1 MPSTPPPPPPPP
13 PQNSAA
19 ARVAYEPGEGRL
31 WGGRGIVID
40 LFRFSN
46 TVCALLKSGRKD
58 VRVYS
63 SPDHAAAV
71 KAREKGSD
79 LFSEV
84 DFPPSVDKYDNSPHT
99 ALHGSDPS
107 RPALVVTRSG
117 SPAVIALGKAGEVL
131 IGCFANMPYLAEY
144 CRKNPMDTLI
154 VPACLYYDRAH
165 VEDFIC
171 ARALADALAGKDSFE
186 AAVEEIHA
194 SSRVLDFMAGRP
206 ETGRR
211 DIELILQKGNMAV
224 VPRIEVR
231 DVYGIVSDVYKPEGW
246 KAGSLEG

>member
-1 MPSTPPPPPPPP
+1 M
-13 PQNSAA
+13 
-19 ARVAYEPGEGRL
+19 
-31 WGGRGIVID
+31 ID

-46 TVCALLKSGRKD
+46 TVCALLKSGRTD

-79 LFSEV
+79 LFSEI

-99 ALHGSDPS
+99 ALYGSDPA
-107 RPALVVTRSG
+107 RPALVVTNSG
-117 SPAVIALGKAGEVL
+117 SPAVIALGRAREVL

-144 CRKNPMDTLI
+144 CRRSPMETLI
-154 VPACLYYDRAH
+154 VPACLYYNRAH

-171 ARALADALAGKDSFE
+171 ARALADALAGRDSFE
-186 AAVEEIHA
+186 AAVEEIHN
-194 SSRVLDFMAGRP
+194 SSRVLDFLAGRP
-206 ETGRR
+206 ETGRK
-211 DIELILQKGNMAV
+211 DMDLMLKKGNLAV

-231 DVYGIVSDVYKPEGW
+231 EVFGMAQDVYRPEGW